1 MGSIDRDLLLPGT
14 PTKTIRLD
22 VNPST
27 LDSNVYNM
35 NTFNRI
41 ITGIQNVLP
50 DYTAKY
56 AEYYYLFDLNTKYDN
71 ENEDYNTNT
80 KKEFTDMLKNE
91 RKTYY
96 EDQGID
102 SLHYYYY
109 WLLAVYILTV
119 IVFVVS
125 FFIFPSDWSPMKKIL
140 VLLVLV
146 LLPFV
151 SSYIMAAII
160 RLLHGAYNLM
170 PKNAYLDV

>member
-1 MGSIDRDLLLPGT
+1 MGTIDRDLLLPGT
-14 PTKTIRLD
+14 PTKLIRLD

-27 LDSNVYNM
+27 LDNNVYNM
-35 NTFNRI
+35 DTFNRI
-41 ITGIQNVLP
+41 INEIETILP
-50 DYTAKY
+50 NYTNQLS
-56 AEYYYLFDLNTKYDN
+56 EYSYLFDLNTKYDD

-80 KKEFTDMLKNE
+80 KKEFADILTNE

-102 SLHYYYY
+102 SLHSYYY

-119 IVFVVS
+119 IVYVISCFV
-125 FFIFPSDWSPMKKIL
+125 FPSDWSPTNKIVM
-140 VLLVLV
+140 VLLLI

-151 SSYIMAAII
+151 SSYIMTVII

-170 PKNAYLDV
+170 PKNAYLDA

>member
-41 ITGIQNVLP
+41 ITGIQNILP
-50 DYTAKY
+50 DYTAQY

>member
-1 MGSIDRDLLLPGT
+1 MGSINRDLLLPGT
-14 PTKTIRLD
+14 PPIVIRI
-22 VNPST
+22 NENTST

-35 NTFNRI
+35 ETFTRI
-41 ITGIQNVLP
+41 INGITTILP
-50 DYTAKY
+50 GYTNQLT
-56 AEYYYLFDLNTKYDN
+56 EYYYLFDLNAKYDD
-71 ENEDYNTNT
+71 ENDDYNTNT
-80 KKEFTDMLKNE
+80 QKEFTDILKNE

-119 IVFVVS
+119 IVCLVS
-125 FFIFPSDWSPMKKIL
+125 FLVFPTDWSIMKKIL

-151 SSYIMAAII
+151 SSYIMTVII
-160 RLLHGAYNLM
+160 RMLHSVYNLM

>member
-22 VNPST
+22 ENSAT
-27 LDSNVYNM
+27 LNSNVYNM
-35 NTFNRI
+35 NTFSRI
-41 ITGIQNVLP
+41 IDEIKIFLP
-50 DYTAKY
+50 FYTTQY
-56 AEYYYLFDLNTKYDN
+56 TEYLNLVDLNTKYDN

-91 RKTYY
+91 RNTYY
-96 EDQGID
+96 EDQGIA

-119 IVFVVS
+119 IVCAVS
-125 FFIFPSDWSPMKKIL
+125 FFIFPSDWSLMNKIGML
-140 VLLVLV
+140 ILMI

-151 SSYIMAAII
+151 SSYIMTGII
-160 RLLHGAYNLM
+160 RMLHGAYNLM
-170 PKNAYLDV
+170 PKNAYLDA

>member
-1 MGSIDRDLLLPGT
+1 MGTIDRDILLPGN
-14 PTKTIRLD
+14 PTQTIRLD

-41 ITGIQNVLP
+41 ITGIQNILP
-50 DYTAKY
+50 DYTVQY

-71 ENEDYNTNT
+71 ENDDYNTNT
-80 KKEFTDMLKNE
+80 KKEFADMLKNE

-151 SSYIMAAII
+151 SSYIMTAII

>member
-22 VNPST
+22 DNSST
-27 LDSNVYNM
+27 LNSNVYNM

-41 ITGIQNVLP
+41 ITEIEYILLG
-50 DYTAKY
+50 YTTQY
-56 AEYYYLFDLNTKYDN
+56 AEYLYLFDLYTKYDN
-71 ENEDYNTNT
+71 ENDDYNTNT
-80 KKEFTDMLKNE
+80 KKEFSAMLKNE

-102 SLHYYYY
+102 SLHSYYY

-119 IVFVVS
+119 IVCAVS
-125 FFIFPSDWSPMKKIL
+125 FFIFPSDWSLMKKIL

-146 LLPFV
+146 LLPFG
-151 SSYIMAAII
+151 SSYIMTVII
-160 RLLHGAYNLM
+160 RLLHGAYNLL
-170 PKNAYLDV
+170 PKNAYLGA